1 MDLKNFPTT
10 KGMNKVKTFHFKKL
24 LKIQKFYFMK
34 IKKFFKIMELFPE
47 TNQNNSGGAGCK
59 ENGKYTRV

>member
-10 KGMNKVKTFHFKKL
+10 KGMNKVKTFQFKKL

-34 IKKFFKIMELFPE
+34 IKKFFKIKEMFP
-47 TNQNNSGGAGCK
+47 
-59 ENGKYTRV
+59 